1 MRPQTVCVLGGT
13 GFIGRSCV
21 NELVRNGHHVLV
33 PTRHREKNRHNLILL
48 PGVELMQMNVY
59 HQSELNKLFGRCD
72 TVINC
77 IGILNEREHDG
88 SGFNRVH
95 AGLVLKSIEAV
106 RVSKVSH
113 FIQMSA
119 IGADYAQSNSA
130 YMRSKGE
137 AEVLLK
143 ASANLRTSIMKLPL
157 VFGPGDGFFPRF
169 AKLLRLSP
177 ILPLPC
183 PRTRLMPVYVRDVAR
198 AAVEIMQR
206 NSGSGI
212 YRLCGPKEYSMLQL
226 VQYTAAC
233 LRLRR
238 HIMPLSDPMS
248 YMQALLCEYIPGKP
262 FSISMYHA
270 AMTAFDSSRNDL
282 PQLGIKPTALELVVP
297 QMLRDFKA

>member
-21 NELVRNGHHVLV
+21 NELVRSGYQVLV
-33 PTRHREKNRHNLILL
+33 PTRHREKNRHKLILL
-48 PGVELMQMNVY
+48 PGVELIQMNV
-59 HQSELNKLFGRCD
+59 HNQSELNKLFGRCD

-88 SGFNRVH
+88 SGFDRVH
-95 AGLVLKSIEAV
+95 VGLVRKSIEAV
-106 RVSKVSH
+106 RVSNVSS

-143 ASANLRTSIMKLPL
+143 ASANLRTRILKLPL

-169 AKLLRLSP
+169 ARLLKVSP

-183 PRTRLMPVYVRDVAR
+183 PQTRITPVYVRDVAR
-198 AAVEIMQR
+198 ALTEIMQE
-206 NSGSGI
+206 NGGSGI

-226 VQYTAAC
+226 VRYTAAC
-233 LRLRR
+233 LGLRR
-238 HIMPLSDPMS
+238 RIMPLSDSMS
-248 YMQALLCEYIPGKP
+248 YLQALVCEYVPGKP

-270 AMTAFDSSRNDL
+270 AMASLDEGRNDL
-282 PQLGIKPTALELVVP
+282 PRLGVKPTALELVVP
-297 QMLRDFKA
+297 QMLRELKA